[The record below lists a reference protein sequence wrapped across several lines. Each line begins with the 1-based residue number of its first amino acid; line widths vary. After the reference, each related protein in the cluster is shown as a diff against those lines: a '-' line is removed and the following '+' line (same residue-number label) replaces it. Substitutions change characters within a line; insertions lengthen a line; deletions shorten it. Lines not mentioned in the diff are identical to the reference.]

1 MVWVVII
8 ISIIYII
15 MLALILQAYYKNISD
30 IEDRVLNLEKRL
42 NSVEKEIGSYEIW
55 SENCDNLQGINI
67 NNTWFLRMKEGDN
80 MPCGR
85 KGRPKGSKNT
95 GGGKRK

>member
-1 MVWVVII
+1 MVWIVII

-30 IEDRVLNLEKRL
+30 IEDRVLNLEKRI
-42 NSVEKEIGSYEIW
+42 S
-55 SENCDNLQGINI
+55 ING
-67 NNTWFLRMKEGDN
+67 GDN

-85 KGRPKGSKNT
+85 KGRPKGRKNT

>member
-1 MVWVVII
+1 MIWVVII

-30 IEDRVLNLEKRL
+30 IEDRVLNLEKRI
-42 NSVEKEIGSYEIW
+42 S
-55 SENCDNLQGINI
+55 ING
-67 NNTWFLRMKEGDN
+67 GDN

-85 KGRPKGSKNT
+85 KGRLKGSKNT

>member
-1 MVWVVII
+1 MIWVVII

-30 IEDRVLNLEKRL
+30 LENRILGLEKRVNEL
-42 NSVEKEIGSYEIW
+42 E
-55 SENCDNLQGINI
+55 
-67 NNTWFLRMKEGDN
+67 KEGDN

-85 KGRPKGSKNT
+85 KGRPKGSKNS